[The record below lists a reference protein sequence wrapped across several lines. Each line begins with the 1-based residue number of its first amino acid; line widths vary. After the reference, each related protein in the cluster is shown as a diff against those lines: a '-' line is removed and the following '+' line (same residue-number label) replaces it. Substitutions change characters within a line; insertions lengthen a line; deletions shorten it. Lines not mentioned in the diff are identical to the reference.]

1 DILVE
6 ALNDIGLKVM
16 IPKASFYIWAKVP
29 EGYTSVEFT
38 TSLLDKANVAVT
50 PGTGYGSAGEGY
62 VRLSITLSDER
73 LNEGIKRLRSW
84 NG

>member
-1 DILVE
+1 
-6 ALNDIGLKVM
+6 M